1 MILKLRFT
9 TETSQEATFEDLVNF
24 VFETPATA
32 LTDAPWTGQ
41 VCSEQHVL
49 QYSQPAISFICK
61 RFSGNRLSHICFLL
75 HCMGSVFY
83 FFSTSHM
90 QLLDINE
97 ANSCVANWSLVLSQ
111 LPLLYQLCS
120 DTHLRQAAEFIL
132 QALLLAVREK
142 EDEPQEG
149 TTCVGVAVSVLESE
163 GFASMRRL
171 QELVLDSIFVHAAS
185 SIPKWL
191 GS

>member
-1 MILKLRFT
+1 
-9 TETSQEATFEDLVNF
+9 
-24 VFETPATA
+24 
-32 LTDAPWTGQ
+32 
-41 VCSEQHVL
+41 
-49 QYSQPAISFICK
+49 
-61 RFSGNRLSHICFLL
+61 
-75 HCMGSVFY
+75 
-83 FFSTSHM
+83 M

-97 ANSCVANWSLVLSQ
+97 ANSCVANWNLVVSQ

-120 DTHLRQAAEFIL
+120 DTHLRQVAEFIL

-142 EDEPQEG
+142 EDEWQEG

>member
-41 VCSEQHVL
+41 VRSEQHVL
-49 QYSQPAISFICK
+49 PAISSVCR
-61 RFSGNRLSHICFLL
+61 RFSDRPGNRLSHICFLL
-75 HCMGSVFY
+75 HLGSVFY

-97 ANSCVANWSLVLSQ
+97 ANSCAANWSLVLSQ

-120 DTHLRQAAEFIL
+120 DVHLRQVAEFIL

-142 EDEPQEG
+142 EDESQDG
-149 TTCVGVAVSVLESE
+149 ITCVGVAVSVLESE

-171 QELVLDSIFVHAAS
+171 QELLLDSIFVHAAS
-185 SIPKWL
+185 SIPKW
-191 GS
+191 

>member
-24 VFETPATA
+24 AFASVAA

-41 VCSEQHVL
+41 VCSDQHVL
-49 QYSQPAISFICK
+49 QYSQPLSLGLGVWL
-61 RFSGNRLSHICFLL
+61 RHSSGRRLLSLSCLVL
-75 HCMGSVFY
+75 SV
-83 FFSTSHM
+83 

-120 DTHLRQAAEFIL
+120 DTHLRQVAEFIL
-132 QALLLAVREK
+132 QALLLAVQK
-142 EDEPQEG
+142 EEDKSEEG
-149 TTCVGVAVSVLESE
+149 TTCVGAAVSVLKSE
-163 GFASMRRL
+163 GFASMRGL
-171 QELVLDSIFVHAAS
+171 QELLLESIFVHAAS
-185 SIPKWL
+185 SIPKW
-191 GS
+191 

>member
-1 MILKLRFT
+1 MKLRFT

-49 QYSQPAISFICK
+49 QYSQPLALFAGGSQI
-61 RFSGNRLSHICFLL
+61 GLGTDLAE
-75 HCMGSVFY
+75 SVF
-83 FFSTSHM
+83 FFIWVAWAQCFITSTSHM

-97 ANSCVANWSLVLSQ
+97 ANSCVANWSLVVSQ

-120 DTHLRQAAEFIL
+120 DAHLRQVAEFIL

-142 EDEPQEG
+142 EDEWQEG

-171 QELVLDSIFVHAAS
+171 QELLLDSIFVHAAS
-185 SIPKWL
+185 STPKW
-191 GS
+191 